1 MLFPSDCARESDIPE
16 DESQQTSYGQKFFD
30 KLNGEY
36 PDVKVVY
43 KTRINRQKLHELL
56 KSAAENS

>member
-1 MLFPSDCARESDIPE
+1 MPVHAQESDIPE
-16 DESQQTSYGQKFFD
+16 DESQKISYGQKFFD
-30 KLNGEY
+30 KLNEEY

-56 KSAAENS
+56 RSVAENS